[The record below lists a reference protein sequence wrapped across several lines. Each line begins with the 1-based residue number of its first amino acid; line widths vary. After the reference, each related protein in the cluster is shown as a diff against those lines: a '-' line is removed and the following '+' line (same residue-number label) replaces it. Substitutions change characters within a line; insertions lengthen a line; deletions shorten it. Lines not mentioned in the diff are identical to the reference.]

1 MVAHCVGRNFTKRD
15 ADVNCGYRR
24 EEAECKL
31 KRTYG
36 FIELKL
42 QSPRNL
48 YTKFLKSRSAD
59 EMSYSPVKCGKN

>member
-1 MVAHCVGRNFTKRD
+1 MVAHSVGRNFTKRD

-42 QSPRNL
+42 QSLRNL
-48 YTKFLKSRSAD
+48 YILSSLIVAVQMK
-59 EMSYSPVKCGKN
+59 